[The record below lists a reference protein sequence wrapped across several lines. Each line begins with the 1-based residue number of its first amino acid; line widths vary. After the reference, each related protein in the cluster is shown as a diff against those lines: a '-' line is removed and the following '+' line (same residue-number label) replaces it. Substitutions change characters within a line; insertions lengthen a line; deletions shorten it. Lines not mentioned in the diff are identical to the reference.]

1 MPVRFIIALFRF
13 CAITMCV
20 SIIGA
25 ILYNGFHPHS
35 HPGIVTIVLIFLSV
49 ALAIVLIRLPSKL
62 TITKQTVFFL
72 AATAFALRLFAIVS
86 INNAQVSDF
95 KIFDELAG
103 ALKHGHGFSYTDSAG
118 LSEAALFLNK
128 CDRHGPVHTAFR
140 LPGFPII
147 LALLYSITGDH
158 AFFAKILNAI
168 LCVMIGFVLFLL
180 VKTID
185 KTAAMIAMAF
195 WLFYPGTIIA
205 SNLLC
210 TEISFVLLSIS
221 AAALAG
227 YIPRIAGNGSFLF
240 SFMAGLCAAMA
251 ALIRPATHFILCAF
265 CVLPFVRVPLKI
277 RPLLVIIFAAGL
289 SGPLVIWGMRNAKT
303 FGVFEMQTSEIG
315 FNCFCLTKQLIKNET
330 DPKLDSL
337 MKIITTSTN
346 EFTIARTGKAI
357 GMARYRLALRKWWN
371 LPKVFILNHL
381 RSWRDD
387 CDMINYCKEGIPDS
401 PRGSSG
407 LANLLCSILAFLIR
421 ITYLSLMLLALAGS
435 IRLPWK
441 AFISQPGLMI
451 LMLYFISSALLIML
465 FEVNARHHFPL
476 LIMLCILA
484 SFCRYDEKRFSSR
497 RFGPQE

>member
-1 MPVRFIIALFRF
+1 MPARFIIALCRF
-13 CAITMCV
+13 SAITMCV

-49 ALAIVLIRLPSKL
+49 ALAIVLIRLPLKL
-62 TITKQTVFFL
+62 TITKRTVFFL

-95 KIFDELAG
+95 KIFDELAR
-103 ALKHGHGFSYTDSAG
+103 ALHHGNGFSYTDSAG

-128 CDRHGPVHTAFR
+128 CDGHGPVHTAFR
-140 LPGFPII
+140 LPGFPVI

-158 AFFAKILNAI
+158 AFFGKILNAI

-210 TEISFVLLSIS
+210 TEISFIFFAIS
-221 AAALAG
+221 AAALVN
-227 YIPRIAGNGSFLF
+227 YIPRSGVNSGLLL
-240 SFMAGLCAAMA
+240 SFMAGLCVSLA
-251 ALIRPATHFILCAF
+251 ALIRPATQFMICAF
-265 CVLPFVRVPLKI
+265 CVLPFIRAPLKF
-277 RPLLVIIFAAGL
+277 RPLLVIVFAAGL
-289 SGPLVIWGMRNAKT
+289 AGPLVAWGMRNVKT

-315 FNCFCLTKQLIKNET
+315 FNCFCMTQQLLENEK

-337 MKIITTSTN
+337 KKIMVTSRN
-346 EFTIARTGKAI
+346 EFTIDRAGKAI
-357 GMARYRLALRKWWN
+357 GMTRYRLALRKWWK
-371 LPKVFILNHL
+371 LPRVFILNQM
-381 RSWRDD
+381 RCWRDD
-387 CDMINYCKEGIPDS
+387 CDLINYCKEGLPD
-401 PRGSSG
+401 GQQVF
-407 LANLLCSILAFLIR
+407 LCSIFAFLIR
-421 ITYLSLMLLALAGS
+421 IMYLSLIVLALIGA
-435 IRLPWK
+435 IRLPWR
-441 AFISQPGLMI
+441 AFISQPGLMF

-465 FEVNARHHFPL
+465 FEVIARHHFPL

-484 SFCRYDEKRFSSR
+484 SFFRYNKN
-497 RFGPQE
+497 QTT